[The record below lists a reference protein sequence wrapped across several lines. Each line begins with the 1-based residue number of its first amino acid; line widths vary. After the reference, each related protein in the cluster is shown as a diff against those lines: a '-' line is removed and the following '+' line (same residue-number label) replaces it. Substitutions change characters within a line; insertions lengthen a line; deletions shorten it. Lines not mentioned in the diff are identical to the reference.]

1 LQSIPEIAER
11 TPHANRPEGI
21 DEERGRRRL
30 SSKFGTMVWDGRVP
44 GFGVRCFPLK
54 RQYVFRYRTKEG
66 VQRTVNIG
74 VHGALTVERARDRAL
89 DLYEAVRKGEDP
101 VAAEEAQAKARA
113 NRRTVGEV
121 LDSFTLRSA
130 AEYHATFNRLVR
142 PRIGE
147 VDIGLLRRSHLTM
160 MLDHIEDHHGA
171 TMADRALQYT
181 RSALNW
187 HATRDDDFIS
197 PVAKGMMRTKARE
210 QARTRILDDEELCAV
225 WPALE
230 EASLFGAFV
239 KLLLLTGQRRAELA
253 GLRRSEIRAG
263 LWLIPAE
270 RYKTARPQSVPLSA
284 AAQAIIAA
292 LPKGDPIF
300 PVSFIDS
307 GKPKARLDK
316 AVTARQGG
324 RPLDAWTLH
333 DLRRT
338 ARSLM
343 SRAGIRPDIAER
355 CLGHVVG
362 GVEGTYDRHHYIEE
376 KRAAFGA
383 LAAIVERIVGPPAGA
398 NVIALRQEAV

>member
-1 LQSIPEIAER
+1 MRAVRKALTKSAVEAGAP
-11 TPHANRPEGI
+11 
-21 DEERGRRRL
+21 
-30 SSKFGTMVWDGRVP
+30 SKFGTMVWDGRVP

-54 RQYVFRYRTKEG
+54 RMYVFRYRTKSG
-66 VQRTVNIG
+66 LQRTVNIG
-74 VHGALTVERARDRAL
+74 VHGALTVERARERAA

-101 VAAEEAQAKARA
+101 VAAETARAKASA
-113 NRRTVGEV
+113 NRRTVGDV
-121 LDSFTLRSA
+121 LDSFMRRHGDSLRSA
-130 AEYHATFNRLVR
+130 GEYHATFNRLVR
-142 PRIGE
+142 PQIGD
-147 VDIGLLRRSHLTM
+147 VDLGLLRRSHLTA

-187 HATRDDDFIS
+187 HASRDDDFIS
-197 PVAKGMMRTKARE
+197 PVAPGMMRTKASE

-225 WPALE
+225 WPVLE
-230 EASLFGAFV
+230 EAGPFGVFV
-239 KLLLLTGQRRAELA
+239 KLLLLTAQRRAEVA

-263 LWLIPAE
+263 LWIIPAE

-284 AAQAIIAA
+284 PAQAIIAA
-292 LPKGDPIF
+292 LPKGDPVF
-300 PVSFIDS
+300 PVSFINS

-343 SRAGIRPDIAER
+343 SRAGVRPDIAER

-362 GVEGTYDRHHYIEE
+362 GVEGTYDRHHYVEE
-376 KRAAFGA
+376 RRAAFEA
-383 LAAIVERIVGPPAGA
+383 LAATIERIVGLPAGA
-398 NVIALRQEAV
+398 NVIELRQGAL